1 MRWLHFS
8 STIYIMSS
16 SDYTQFKKTGVILK
30 NLVDE
35 PYVLDD
41 SEYTAFM
48 NYNLENTVTN
58 SKIVYNK
65 LNQPNHQM
73 VFNMDRMNTNCPTF
87 ALCRQTNTRPNRKN
101 ILRTQAAPRPRV
113 KYIKDRML
121 YNDKF
126 KILCLDKG
134 TNGAKCTL
142 CTKALCCGC
151 KPVSTTTNPGCKSFA

>member
-1 MRWLHFS
+1 
-8 STIYIMSS
+8 MSS

-73 VFNMDRMNTNCPTF
+73 VFNMDRTVTNCPTF
-87 ALCRQTNTRPNRKN
+87 TLCYNTNDRSNRKS

-121 YNDKF
+121 YSDKF
-126 KILCLDKG
+126 KTLCLDAG
-134 TNGAKCTL
+134 TNGAKCKL
-142 CTKALCCGC
+142 CTTALCCGC
-151 KPVSTTTNPGCKSFA
+151 KPVSTAKNPGCKSFA